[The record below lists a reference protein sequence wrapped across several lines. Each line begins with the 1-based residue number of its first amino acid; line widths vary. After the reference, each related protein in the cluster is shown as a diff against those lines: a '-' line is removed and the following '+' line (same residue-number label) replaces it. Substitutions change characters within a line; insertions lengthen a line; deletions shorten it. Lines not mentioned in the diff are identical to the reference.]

1 MADFTDS
8 EKTGLLFK
16 KFLGKPST
24 DSDLRFFAEPSLPAR
39 PNVFTTQIWSEAVPA
54 TRPTGDWNGDTLAN
68 FISGASAGQTVD
80 HDTYSVQYVHQ
91 QVMIK
96 VTNGNS
102 RCYKAEP
109 SGTNLLEK
117 AIPFNYDSAGG
128 YAVTLNRR
136 TASAVGA
143 QIFDGVG
150 EWVIDPDAGTLT
162 FYQYTTVQSYVT
174 EFNPPFL
181 SFFRY
186 TGATGLSAGG
196 QWTAVSDG
204 IAYSTSDKTVL
215 VGKTTATAPAGTYDF
230 EVNGAAKFGSIVC
243 PDLGSGSD
251 RRLKSQIR
259 VVPNP
264 LQRLAGLQG
273 VDFVWRGNG
282 KRSTGVIAQDVQA
295 VQPWS
300 VSIMDTKNK
309 FLCVKYND
317 LVGLL
322 VAGVNAQQKM
332 IAWQKGLV
340 TRQGENI
347 IVLSNQVKAL
357 QESDKR
363 TQAQLLL
370 LQEQVAALAVIT
382 ENAHDLSPFLQ
393 LEVKN

>member
-39 PNVFTTQIWSEAVPA
+39 PNVFTTQIWSEAIPT

-68 FISGASAGQTVD
+68 FIAGASAGDTVD
-80 HDTYSVQYVHQ
+80 HDTYPIQYVHQ

-102 RCYKAEP
+102 KCFKAEP

-117 AIPFNYDSAGG
+117 AIPFNYDPAGG
-128 YAVTLNRR
+128 YATTLYRQ
-136 TASAVGA
+136 TASAVGT

-150 EWVIDPDAGTLT
+150 EWVVDPDAGTLT
-162 FYQYTTVQSYVT
+162 FYQYTTVQSYVS
-174 EFNPPFL
+174 ESNPPYL

-186 TGATGLSAGG
+186 TGSTGLSAGG

-204 IAYSTSDKTVL
+204 ISYNESSKTVL
-215 VGKTTATAPAGTYDF
+215 VGTTVASSPAGTYDF
-230 EVNGAAKFGSIVC
+230 EVDGAARFGSIVC
-243 PDLGSGSD
+243 PSVGSGSD
-251 RRLKSQIR
+251 RRLKKQIR

-264 LQRLAGLQG
+264 LQRLAKLQG
-273 VDFVWRGNG
+273 VDFVWRGTG

-300 VSIMDTKNK
+300 VAIMDAKDK

-322 VAGVNAQQKM
+322 VAGVNAQQTIIERQREEITKQEEQ
-332 IAWQKGLV
+332 IAKQNTKI
-340 TRQGENI
+340 TN
-347 IVLSNQVKAL
+347 LSNQVTAL
-357 QESDKR
+357 QENDKQ
-363 TQAQLLL
+363 TQAKLL
-370 LQEQVAALAVIT
+370 
-382 ENAHDLSPFLQ
+382 FLQ
-393 LEVKN
+393 KQVTALLSK